1 MVGQILIGRKV
12 AQKSAPD
19 WTKQNQIHRTDSHR
33 MDRPNHLIEIK
44 YLIKNNN
51 LIIPKDWNIKIEH
64 TVIHGESY
72 IA

>member
-1 MVGQILIGRKV
+1 
-12 AQKSAPD
+12 
-19 WTKQNQIHRTDSHR
+19 